1 MPDKRQPVL
10 IIVVVLAILV
20 VVFGLLVVANFV
32 YERFLE
38 GNTTVI
44 ADDGRSLSQQGL
56 LITYIEPDS
65 PAAQSPLQRGDI
77 ILSID
82 GTAVTTPLDAQQLV
96 GAHDAGQSMIMVI
109 WDGANQQEVS
119 VTLAVDRP
127 YLGVRLLEATPPTVA
142 PIPAT
147 PEFGFVTIGRVLP
160 DSPAEQAGLLDGD
173 VITAVDAQAILSL
186 DELIQALTAK
196 TPGDTALLT
205 IRRGEATLNATVVLG
220 ESEGENGRAFLGIEP
235 ILGFPTP

>member
-1 MPDKRQPVL
+1 MSDKRQPVL

-20 VVFGLLVVANFV
+20 VISGLLVLANFV
-32 YERFLE
+32 YERFLDNSPAIS
-38 GNTTVI
+38 GDN
-44 ADDGRSLSQQGL
+44 GRSLSQQGL

-82 GTAVTTPLDAQQLV
+82 GTAVATPLNAQQLV
-96 GAHDAGQSMIMVI
+96 GVHEAGDSVVMVI
-109 WDGANQQEVS
+109 WNGVSQQEVS

-127 YLGVRLLEATPPTVA
+127 YLGVRLLETTPPTVA
-142 PIPAT
+142 PITST

-160 DSPAEQAGLLDGD
+160 DSPAEQAGLVAGD

-186 DELIQALTAK
+186 DELIHAITAK
-196 TPGDTALLT
+196 APGDTVLVT
-205 IRRGEATLNATVVLG
+205 IRRGADTLNASVILG